1 MKEREGEDTSVWLC
15 LLGLTETL
23 RDLRPGKEESH
34 PRGAG
39 SRRVGSRAG
48 MPPRRGRRTGRGR
61 QTGVRTG
68 TEGEAPAAE
77 STQGGQTGV
86 RTGTEG
92 EAPAAESTRGGQ
104 TGVRTGTEG
113 VAPAA
118 ENTQGEDESRHRP
131 GDSEGAL

>member
-1 MKEREGEDTSVWLC
+1 MKEREGEHTSAWSC
-15 LLGLTETL
+15 LLGLKETL

-34 PRGAG
+34 PRGAD

-48 MPPRRGRRTGRGR
+48 MLPGRGR
-61 QTGVRTG
+61 WTGR
-68 TEGEAPAAE
+68 
-77 STQGGQTGV
+77 
-86 RTGTEG
+86 R
-92 EAPAAESTRGGQ
+92 RQ

-118 ENTQGEDESRHRP
+118 ENTQGEDESRHLP